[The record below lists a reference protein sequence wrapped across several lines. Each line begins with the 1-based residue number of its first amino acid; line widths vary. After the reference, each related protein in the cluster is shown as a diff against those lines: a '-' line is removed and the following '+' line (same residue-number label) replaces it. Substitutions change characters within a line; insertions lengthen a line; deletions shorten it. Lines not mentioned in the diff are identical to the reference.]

1 MRKGNTKRI
10 MSGFLATLT
19 VLSTMMQPVT
29 SRSEEHTSELQS
41 QR

>member
-1 MRKGNTKRI
+1 MRKGNVKRI

-29 SRSEEHTSELQS
+29 SFAVEVPSD
-41 QR
+41 